1 MILGFLRAADAL
13 DSRSGET
20 PQLDFQMNG
29 RKLRILCR
37 LEDAS
42 DKACRIY
49 TRRKKFRL
57 LEDLLDLR
65 VDVRIVT
72 EMASVAA

>member
-1 MILGFLRAADAL
+1 
-13 DSRSGET
+13 
-20 PQLDFQMNG
+20 
-29 RKLRILCR
+29 
-37 LEDAS
+37 LEDPT

-57 LEDLLDLR
+57 LEELLDLR

-72 EMASVAA
+72 QADAAIAA